1 MTATRPPARRD
12 LQLAPV
18 IAAAFAAVLTV
29 VSAACGV
36 PAEGDATVIAAEE
49 LPFGLGPGGEEPIPS
64 QAAPVDYISDTEI
77 ITLYFPAGNGFVGVP
92 RHLGVPVL
100 PLDVVNAL
108 AEEPLPG
115 SNAYRSAVGRDDVVG
130 VRVQGGVA
138 TVELD
143 RRFLDLPNSE
153 QRMAVAQ
160 LVLSLTGRPGI
171 GQISFEIGGSAVQV
185 PRADGTLA
193 KGTVSRDD
201 FVRLL
206 AP

>member
-1 MTATRPPARRD
+1 MTPARMRTGHV
-12 LQLAPV
+12 LRVLS
-18 IAAAFAAVLTV
+18 AAIVTV
-29 VSAACGV
+29 ATLGACGV
-36 PAEGDATVIAAEE
+36 PTEGDATVIAAEE
-49 LPFGLGPGGEEPIPS
+49 LPFGLAADAEQPGPS
-64 QAAPVDYISDTEI
+64 QIAPVDYISDTEI
-77 ITLYFPAGNGFVGVP
+77 ITLYFPSGSGFVAVP
-92 RHLGVPVL
+92 RHLGVPVM

-108 AEEPLPG
+108 AEEPP
-115 SNAYRSAVGRDDVVG
+115 SATNPYRSAVGGDDVVG

-138 TVELD
+138 AVELD

-206 AP
+206 AA

>member
-1 MTATRPPARRD
+1 MTAARPPAGRV
-12 LQLAPV
+12 LVAV
-18 IAAAFAAVLTV
+18 AAVLAIAATLG
-29 VSAACGV
+29 ACGV
-36 PAEGDATVIAAEE
+36 PIEGDAAVIAAEE
-49 LPFGLGPGGEEPIPS
+49 LPFGLAADADRSVPS

-77 ITLYFPAGNGFVGVP
+77 INLYFPSGSGFVAVP

-108 AEEPLPG
+108 AEEPLSGANP
-115 SNAYRSAVGRDDVVG
+115 YRSAVGSDDVVG

-138 TVELD
+138 AVELD

-160 LVLSLTGRPGI
+160 LVLSLTSRPGI
-171 GQISFEIGGSAVQV
+171 GQISFEIAGSAVQV

-201 FVRLL
+201 FIKLL